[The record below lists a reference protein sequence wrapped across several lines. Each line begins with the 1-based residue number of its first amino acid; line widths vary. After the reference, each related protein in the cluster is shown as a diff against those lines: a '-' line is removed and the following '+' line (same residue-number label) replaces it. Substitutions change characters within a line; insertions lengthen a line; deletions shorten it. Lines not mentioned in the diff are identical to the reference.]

1 MKLLVVFAMC
11 VLAASAGVVELSADS
26 MSPSNQD
33 LEDKLYNSI
42 LTGDYDSAVR
52 KSLEYE
58 SQGQGS
64 IVQNVVNNLII
75 DKRR

>member
-11 VLAASAGVVELSADS
+11 MLAASAGVVELSADT
-26 MSPSNQD
+26 SNQD
-33 LEDKLYNSI
+33 LEEKLYNSI